1 MAISIDVNGVAIS
14 YPQAGDVGWAADAT
28 QFAVQSSAA
37 LAKIG
42 LSTGTDVVVQN
53 TLEVLGD
60 AILQSDLDVV
70 GKLDVDNVEI
80 VNGLIVDT
88 DVLIVDSV
96 NNRVGINNAI
106 PSVDLDVIGD
116 VSVSGTLATGT
127 LATTDITIDTDLI
140 KTDSTNNRVGINIAI
155 PTEALD
161 VVGKIKASSD
171 IITAGLLIADDSTS
185 ATVPTITFDGDTN
198 TGIGRS
204 SADTIDLI
212 TNGESRFRI
221 ESTGQIKAVYEST
234 VGTDYNTT
242 LHNGYL
248 CRAWVNFD
256 GTLSTPIAPRASGNV
271 SSVTKT
277 GAGSYTVNFT
287 EAMPDANYA
296 VFYSARI
303 EGSVAIANEVNPS
316 APAKSTT
323 SIRVMCVNLSAV
335 FTDAAQFTLGVFR

>member
-1 MAISIDVNGVAIS
+1 MAVSIDVNGVAIS

-53 TLEVLGD
+53 TFEVMGNT
-60 AILQSDLDVV
+60 ILQSDLGVG

-80 VNGLIVDT
+80 ANGLIVDT
-88 DVLIVDSV
+88 DVLIVDSA

-106 PSVDLDVIGD
+106 PSVDLDVTGD
-116 VSVSGTLATGT
+116 VSVSGTLTA
-127 LATTDITIDTDLI
+127 
-140 KTDSTNNRVGINIAI
+140 NNRVGINIAS

-161 VVGKIKASSD
+161 VVGKVKASSD
-171 IITAGLLIADDSTS
+171 IMTAGLLIADDSTS
-185 ATVPTITFDGDTN
+185 STVPTITFDSDTN

-221 ESTGQIKAVYEST
+221 EPTGQIKAVYEST
-234 VGTDYNTT
+234 IGTDYNTT

-256 GTLSTPIAPRASGNV
+256 GTLSTPITPRASGNV
-271 SSVTKT
+271 SSITKN
-277 GAGSYTVNFT
+277 GAGDYTVNFT
-287 EAMPDANYA
+287 TAMPDANYSVAFLVGGTAGGFLCRDYSDVVARTSALFSVVVTNISLIPLDVLQINLA
-296 VFYSARI
+296 VFR
-303 EGSVAIANEVNPS
+303 
-316 APAKSTT
+316 
-323 SIRVMCVNLSAV
+323 
-335 FTDAAQFTLGVFR
+335 